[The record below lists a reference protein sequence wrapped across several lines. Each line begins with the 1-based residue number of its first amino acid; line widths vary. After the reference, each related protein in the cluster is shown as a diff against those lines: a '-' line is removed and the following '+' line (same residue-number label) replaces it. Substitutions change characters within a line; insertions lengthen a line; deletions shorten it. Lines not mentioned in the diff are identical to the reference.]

1 MSKLQPGSRDTMSSE
16 TENSEGAR
24 ALVARRQLARIL
36 RRLLAVPRQDLDRWA
51 AETKG
56 VERFLEEV
64 YPDLPDSLRA
74 LHGVRHY
81 LADADIRAADAEY
94 ADAQE
99 QEMRDLIRR
108 IETV

>member
-1 MSKLQPGSRDTMSSE
+1 V
-16 TENSEGAR
+16 
-24 ALVARRQLARIL
+24 VARHQLARFL

-74 LHGVRHY
+74 APGDPLHGVRHY
-81 LADADIRAADAEY
+81 LADADIRATDAEY

-99 QEMRDLIRR
+99 QVMRDLIRR
-108 IETV
+108 IEMG